1 MLCPESCWIWC
12 NSKVDA
18 SLEMMR
24 RGWRDSKGREYKL
37 EIQIVPMDDFTMH
50 AMKDP
55 GGYFMIE
62 IDGHRLSHGFDQTH
76 YMHFTARKGH
86 CGMDFFWSHFWPMYK
101 SILGLFQA
109 AREASEP
116 LQVLHVEKSC
126 RLLPAEELKA
136 LLCDA
141 LMPSPGESGCV
152 PSDHAAVQ
160 RVYVWRRR
168 ALQAAQRL
176 PSEKMLGGEGHEGDE
191 ASTDLLHGNSR
202 REEDLDWAYQG
213 DLQEEANAPYVDRW
227 RTGSVS
233 QQDLGLVSSHWK
245 G

>member
-1 MLCPESCWIWC
+1 
-12 NSKVDA
+12 
-18 SLEMMR
+18 
-24 RGWRDSKGREYKL
+24 
-37 EIQIVPMDDFTMH
+37 
-50 AMKDP
+50 
-55 GGYFMIE
+55 MIE

-101 SILGLFQA
+101 SNLTLLGLFQA

-233 QQDLGLVSSHWK
+233 QQDWFRLIGKAEFWLAHAFLELNRREPGLGHPLQAACEVLTSGLSSGRLTESLPGCRAILGRARK
-245 G
+245 ADE